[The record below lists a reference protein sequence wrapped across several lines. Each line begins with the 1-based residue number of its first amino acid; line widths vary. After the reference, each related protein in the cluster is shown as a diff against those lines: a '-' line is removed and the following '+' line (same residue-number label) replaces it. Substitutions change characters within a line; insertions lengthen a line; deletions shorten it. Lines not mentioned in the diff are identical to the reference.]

1 MSENC
6 SKKWYIIVNPHA
18 GSGKTI
24 SKWKKA
30 EKCFR
35 EKGLDYVSVETC
47 GPGNAEELAAAA
59 LDEGDRNLAAVGG
72 DGTLH

>member
-35 EKGLDYVSVETC
+35 EKGLDYVSV
-47 GPGNAEELAAAA
+47 
-59 LDEGDRNLAAVGG
+59 
-72 DGTLH
+72 